1 MAGDPG
7 LFLLQGTKSALSS
20 LGAMPL
26 GATGTP
32 PDKLYTVP
40 CCAQPSGTGSLP
52 GCTGRGYRSHV
63 KSPAFYSYEDS
74 KNTRHLLTPCGRTQA
89 RPLPGQ

>member
-20 LGAMPL
+20 LRATPL
-26 GATGTP
+26 GAMGAP
-32 PDKLYTVP
+32 PDEPCTVP

-52 GCTGRGYRSHV
+52 GGMGTGHRSNM

-74 KNTRHLLTPCGRTQA
+74 NTRHLLTPCGRTQA
-89 RPLPGQ
+89 WLLPGQ